1 MHDAIGS
8 RSSYEPVC
16 TAHRSRETSYDGRV
30 TQRSSVKTSDV
41 VQKTSAIAAEVASKH
56 AADVDQKSRF
66 PRESI
71 TALQQAKLMSAAV
84 PKSLGGAGAGML
96 ELGHQC
102 AALAGGCGS
111 SGMVL
116 AMHHIQVA
124 CLARH
129 GAGSPYFENFLR
141 ENLVERQEVIASIT
155 SENGTFGDTRSS
167 ICAVE
172 VDGERMSLKKDATTM
187 SYGEHADAQLVTCR
201 RAADA
206 PNSDQILVLFEKGNY
221 TLTDIGVWDTLGMR
235 GTCSPGAKFAGSG
248 AAAQIVPGSFADSS
262 AQTMVPYSHI
272 LWAALWWGIAN
283 DAIGRAAQFVRGE
296 ARKKPGTVPPNATR
310 LARAHVELQ
319 AMRHNW
325 ESCAIEFDEMT
336 AEDDAKARNALD
348 GMGWA
353 LKMNQLKMSCS
364 EVAPKLVHEALQIIG
379 IMAYKN
385 DTKFSVGRHYRDVLS
400 AALMVSNERIAG
412 KSASMLL
419 VFKDD

>member
-1 MHDAIGS
+1 MRD
-8 RSSYEPVC
+8 
-16 TAHRSRETSYDGRV
+16 V
-30 TQRSSVKTSDV
+30 TQRSNVKASDV
-41 VQKTSAIAAEVASKH
+41 VQRTAAIAAEVASKH
-56 AADVDQKSRF
+56 AHDVDTRSRF

-71 TALQQAKLMSAAV
+71 TALQQGKLMSAAV
-84 PKSLGGAGAGML
+84 PKQFGGAGAGML

-102 AALAGGCGS
+102 AALSAGCGS

-129 GAGSPYFENFLR
+129 GLGSPYFEKFMR
-141 ENLVERQEVIASIT
+141 ENLVERQDVVASIT
-155 SENGTFGDTRSS
+155 SENGTFGDTRTSV
-167 ICAVE
+167 CAVE
-172 VDGERMSLKKDATTM
+172 VDGDRMKLAKDATTM

-206 PNSDQILVLFEKGNY
+206 PGSDQVLVLFEKGQY
-221 TLTDIGVWDTLGMR
+221 TLSDVGVWDTLGMR
-235 GTCSPGAKFAGSG
+235 GTCSPGAKFAGAG
-248 AAAQIVPGSFADSS
+248 AAAQIVPGAYADSS

-272 LWAALWWGIAN
+272 LWAALWWGIAS
-283 DAIGRAAQFVRGE
+283 DALGRAAQFVRGE
-296 ARKKPGTVPPNATR
+296 ARKKPGTVPANATR

-319 AMRHNW
+319 SMRHNW

-336 AEDDAKARNALD
+336 AEDDVAARDSLNQ
-348 GMGWA
+348 MGWA
-353 LKMNQLKMSCS
+353 LRMNQLKMSAS
-364 EVAPKLVHEALQIIG
+364 EMAPRMVHEALQIIG

>member
-1 MHDAIGS
+1 VKNSELIT
-8 RSSYEPVC
+8 R
-16 TAHRSRETSYDGRV
+16 TAG
-30 TQRSSVKTSDV
+30 
-41 VQKTSAIAAEVASKH
+41 IAAEVAAKH
-56 AADVDQKSRF
+56 APEVDKESRF
-66 PRESI
+66 PHE
-71 TALQQAKLMSAAV
+71 TFAALRQAKLLSAAV
-84 PKSLGGAGAGML
+84 PKEFGGHGAGMF

-102 AALAGGCGS
+102 AALAQGCGS

-124 CLARH
+124 CIARH
-129 GAGSPYFENFLR
+129 GRGTPYFDAYMR
-141 ENLVERQEVIASIT
+141 DRLVGAQSVVASIT

-167 ICAVE
+167 VCAVE
-172 VDGERMSLKKDATTM
+172 VTGDQMKLAKDATTV
-187 SYGEHADAQLVTCR
+187 SYGQHADAQLVTCR

-206 PNSDQILVLFEKGNY
+206 AASDQVLVLFEKGQY
-221 TLTDIGVWDTLGMR
+221 TLEQTGTWDTLGMR
-235 GTCSPGAKFAGSG
+235 GTCSPGAKFAGAG

-272 LWAALWWGIAN
+272 LWASLWWGIAA
-283 DAIGRAAQFVRGE
+283 DAIGRAAQFVRAE
-296 ARKKPGTVPPNATR
+296 ARKKPGTVPPHAVR

-325 ESCAIEFDEMT
+325 ETCAMEFDELGDSRS
-336 AEDDAKARNALD
+336 ELD
-348 GMGWA
+348 QMGWA
-353 LKMNQLKMSCS
+353 LKMNQLKMSAS
-364 EVAPKLVHEALQIIG
+364 ETAPKLVHEALQIIG

-385 DTKFSVGRHYRDVLS
+385 DSKFTVGRHYRDVLS

>member
-1 MHDAIGS
+1 MTRLNVKNSELVARTAAIAS
-8 RSSYEPVC
+8 EV
-16 TAHRSRETSYDGRV
+16 AAKHA
-30 TQRSSVKTSDV
+30 SDV
-41 VQKTSAIAAEVASKH
+41 DHQ
-56 AADVDQKSRF
+56 SRF
-66 PRESI
+66 PHE
-71 TALQQAKLMSAAV
+71 TFAALKQARLLSAAV
-84 PKSLGGAGAGML
+84 PKSLGGHGAGML

-102 AALAGGCGS
+102 AALSGACGS

-129 GAGSPYFENFLR
+129 GADSPYFSKYMR
-141 ENLVERQEVIASIT
+141 EALVERQDVIASIT

-167 ICAVE
+167 VCAVE
-172 VDGERMSLKKDATTM
+172 VTGDTMKLEKDATTV
-187 SYGEHADAQLVTCR
+187 SYGAHADAQLVTCR

-206 PNSDQILVLFEKGNY
+206 AQSDQVLVLFEKGHY
-221 TLTDIGVWDTLGMR
+221 TLNQTGTWDTLGMR
-235 GTCSPGAKFAGSG
+235 GTCSPGAKFAGHGG
-248 AAAQIVPGSFADSS
+248 AEQILPGSFADSS

-272 LWAALWWGIAN
+272 LWSALWWGIAA

-296 ARKKPGTVPPNATR
+296 ARKKPGTVPPNAAR
-310 LARAHVELQ
+310 LARAHVDLQ

-325 ESCAIEFDEMT
+325 ESCAIEFDELG
-336 AEDDAKARNALD
+336 EDKSPLD

-364 EVAPKLVHEALQIIG
+364 EMAPKLVHEALQIIG

-385 DTKFSVGRHYRDVLS
+385 DSKFSVGRHYRDVLS

>member
-1 MHDAIGS
+1 VKNSELVQRTAQIG
-8 RSSYEPVC
+8 
-16 TAHRSRETSYDGRV
+16 
-30 TQRSSVKTSDV
+30 
-41 VQKTSAIAAEVASKH
+41 AEVAAKH
-56 AADVDQKSRF
+56 AADVDHQSRF
-66 PRESI
+66 PHE
-71 TALQQAKLMSAAV
+71 TFAALKQARLLSAAV
-84 PKSLGGAGAGML
+84 PKAFGGQGAGML

-102 AALAGGCGS
+102 AALSGHCGS

-124 CLARH
+124 CIARH
-129 GAGSPYFENFLR
+129 GSESPYFQKYMR
-141 ENLVERQEVIASIT
+141 DALVERQDVVASIT

-167 ICAVE
+167 VCAVE
-172 VDGERMSLKKDATTM
+172 ITGDQMKLEKDATTV
-187 SYGEHADAQLVTCR
+187 SYGAHADAQLVTCR

-206 PNSDQILVLFEKGNY
+206 AASDQVLVLFEKGQY
-221 TLTDIGVWDTLGMR
+221 TLNQTGTWDTMGMR

-272 LWAALWWGIAN
+272 LWSALWWGIAA

-296 ARKKPGTVPPNATR
+296 ARKKPGTVPDQAKR

-325 ESCAIEFDEMT
+325 ESCAIEFDELG
-336 AEDDAKARNALD
+336 DDKSPLD

-364 EVAPKLVHEALQIIG
+364 EMAPKLVHEALQIIG

-385 DTKFSVGRHYRDVLS
+385 DSKFSVGRHYRDVLS